1 MGKAESKYS
10 DLTITPSPRYGP
22 LVKEKL
28 MKRNRPSSALGRI
41 FVEMAIG
48 LFLFS
53 TAGVVTTGGSA
64 QDVKYGVGSWDP
76 EAGLGNHRVV
86 VRVEAPPAPK
96 AASIKK
102 GTKKAAASPALTK
115 PAAVRVIIPW
125 RRRDL
130 EPEKKN
136 IVVVDAASGERV
148 TNVLALA
155 VNRENGDIVFEPR
168 TVPGDYFVYY
178 LPYKSEGRKN
188 YPNVKYDP
196 PSVTADAG
204 WLATNGLAPDRL
216 PDLRPD
222 AFPSAE
228 AVEIQSTDE
237 FSAFSPME
245 VIATAAETK
254 SLLEAHPHAAY
265 LLFPEDRALSIRM
278 ADDLPF
284 RWAVDGPSGAFRGEA
299 ARGEYFAFQIGLW
312 AAREPIAD
320 IELRFS
326 DLVQAV
332 PRIEDGSPAPRTL
345 IAASAMTCFNKGGVN
360 WDGTSFRKSLPV
372 DRGKVQALW
381 CGIQVPRDARPGVFT
396 GTVTVAPKGLP
407 GTILGVELR
416 VTDEVLEDAGDG
428 DPFRM
433 TRLRWLD
440 STLAQDDGIVP
451 PYTPL
456 TIDGLIVSC
465 LGRSLTV
472 GRDGFP
478 AGIQSFF
485 APEMTRFQTKPVPLT
500 ASPFKLL
507 VTDSGSQELAWVP
520 GASGPGPRPIQKGP
534 GAVVWEAEN
543 RAGDLV
549 MKVAARMEFDGF
561 VDYKVA
567 VTAQRD
573 TAVSDIR
580 LEVPFNEDC
589 ARYMMGLGFKGGLRP
604 ETFDWS
610 WDRKK
615 NQDTLWLGAVN
626 AGMQVS
632 FRAENYSRPLNTNFY
647 LSKPLNLPPSWWNE
661 GKGTVEVHTAG
672 AEGTKAGKKASGTR
686 AVILSAHSGP
696 RTMQAGETLHF
707 DFTLL
712 ITPFKP
718 LDPASQFRE
727 RYFHAFKPLDEVAA
741 TGANVINVH
750 HANDINPFIN
760 YPFLRPREMKAYIDD
775 AHGRGFKVKIYD
787 TVRELSNRA
796 PELFALRSLGHEIF
810 SPGPGGGYS
819 WLQEHLGSDYIAAW
833 FVPELKDAAVINSGM
848 SRWHNYYIE
857 GLDWVARNVGIDGL
871 YLDDVAFDR
880 TTMKRVRKVID
891 RDRPGA
897 LIDLHSANQYNV
909 RDGFA
914 SSANLYLEHF
924 PFLNRLWFGE
934 YFDYNGSGADY
945 WLVEISGI
953 PFGLMGEM
961 LQDGGNPWRGMVFG
975 MTSRLPWAGDPR
987 PLWKVWDEF
996 GITASKMVG
1005 WWVEGNPVKTG
1016 NEKVLATAYV
1026 KPADSGGRVANASDS
1041 KSQKPVQKPGGNS
1054 VLIALASWAKD
1065 PVDIRLVIDWK
1076 TLGLDPLKAVLRA
1089 PAIEKFQSAAEF
1101 RPGDAIRVEP
1111 GKGWLLWLVER

>member
-1 MGKAESKYS
+1 
-10 DLTITPSPRYGP
+10 
-22 LVKEKL
+22 
-28 MKRNRPSSALGRI
+28 MKQNRRLSILFSIVGEIALG
-41 FVEMAIG
+41 
-48 LFLFS
+48 LFFLATTSLF
-53 TAGVVTTGGSA
+53 TTGGSG
-64 QDVKYGVGSWDP
+64 QEIKYGIGQWDP
-76 EAGLGNHRVV
+76 ESGLGNHRAVV
-86 VRVEAPPAPK
+86 QVSTLPAPK
-96 AASIKK
+96 AIPVKK
-102 GTKKAAASPALTK
+102 GAKKAVAAPALSK

-130 EPEKKN
+130 DPEKKN
-136 IVVVDAASGERV
+136 IVVVDTASGERV
-148 TNVLALA
+148 MNVFALA
-155 VNRENGDIVFEPR
+155 VNREYGDFLFEPR
-168 TVPGDYFVYY
+168 AVPGDYFVYY
-178 LPYKSEGRKN
+178 MPYKSEGRKN

-196 PSVTADAG
+196 PQATADPA
-204 WLATNGLAPDRL
+204 WLAANGLTPDRL
-216 PDLRPD
+216 PALNPD
-222 AFPSAE
+222 AFPRAE
-228 AVEIQSTDE
+228 VVELQSTDE
-237 FSAFSPME
+237 FSAFTAME
-245 VIATAAETK
+245 RIATAAETK
-254 SLLEAHPHAAY
+254 ALLEAHPRAAY

-284 RWAVDGPSGAFRGEA
+284 RWAVDGPNGAFQGEA
-299 ARGEYFAFQIGLW
+299 GRGEYFAFQIGLW

-320 IELRFS
+320 VELRFS

-345 IAASAMTCFNKGGVN
+345 IAASAMTCFNKGGID
-360 WDGTSFRKSLPV
+360 WDGTSFRKAIPV
-372 DRGKVQALW
+372 ERGKIQALW
-381 CGIQVPRDARPGVFT
+381 CGVQVPRDARPGVFS

-407 GTILGVELR
+407 ETILGIELR
-416 VTDEVLEDAGDG
+416 VTADLLEDAGDG
-428 DPFRM
+428 DPLRM

-451 PYTPL
+451 PYAPL
-456 TIDGLIVSC
+456 MIDGLTIGC

-478 AGIQSFF
+478 ARIQSFF

-500 ASPFKLL
+500 AAPMKLR
-507 VTDSGSQELAWVP
+507 VTDGGGQELAWLP
-520 GASGPGPRPIQKGP
+520 GASAPGPGPIQKGP
-534 GAVVWEAEN
+534 GTVVWETEN

-549 MKVAARMEFDGF
+549 MKVVARMEFDGF
-561 VDYKVA
+561 VDYKIA
-567 VTAQRD
+567 VTARRD

-580 LEVPFNEDC
+580 LEVPFSEDC

-604 ETFDWS
+604 ETFDWA
-610 WDRKK
+610 WDQKK
-615 NQDTLWLGAVN
+615 NQDALWLGAVN

-632 FRAENYSRPLNTNFY
+632 LRAENYSRPLNTNFY
-647 LSKPLNLPPSWWNE
+647 LSKPLNMPPSWWND
-661 GKGTVEVHTAG
+661 GKGTVEVRTFG
-672 AEGTKAGKKASGTR
+672 AEGVKGVKSDPGPR
-686 AVILSAHSGP
+686 PVILSARSGP
-696 RTMQAGETLHF
+696 RTLRTGETLHF

-718 LDPASQFRE
+718 LDPASHFRE
-727 RYFHAFKPLDEVAA
+727 RYFHAFEPLDKIAA
-741 TGANVINVH
+741 TGANVLNVH
-750 HANDINPFIN
+750 HANDINPYIN

-775 AHGRGFKVKIYD
+775 AHSRGFKVKIYD

-819 WLQEHLGSDYIAAW
+819 WLQEHLGGDYIAAW

-880 TTMKRVRKVID
+880 TTMKRVRKVLD
-891 RDRPGA
+891 RDRSGA

-934 YFDYNGSGADY
+934 YFDYNGSGSDY
-945 WLVEISGI
+945 WLVEMSGI

-961 LQDGGNPWRGMVFG
+961 LQDGGNPWRGMIFG

-996 GITASKMVG
+996 GITASEMIG
-1005 WWVEGNPVKTG
+1005 WWVEKNPVTTG
-1016 NEKVLATAYV
+1016 NAKVLATAYI
-1026 KPADSGGRVANASDS
+1026 KRGDGKAART
-1041 KSQKPVQKPGGNS
+1041 S
-1054 VLIALASWAKD
+1054 VLVALASWAKE
-1065 PVDIRLVIDWK
+1065 PVDVRLAIDWK
-1076 TLGLDPLKAVLRA
+1076 TLGLDLKRVILRA
-1089 PAIEKFQSAAEF
+1089 PAIENFQEAAEF

-1111 GKGWLLWLVER
+1111 GKGWLLVLR